1 MKKQEPTKF
10 RVIRCLRCGA
20 PVMDWSKHIF
30 CDEAEH
36 AEYQLKKHPEIER
49 WFKRNMII
57 KRAES

>member
-1 MKKQEPTKF
+1 
-10 RVIRCLRCGA
+10 
-20 PVMDWSKHIF
+20 MDWSKHIF